1 VSAAGDRLRQLAD
14 KAEGPA
20 GRGAADAMARAGQ
33 DEMRR
38 KLGLRTHPPG
48 TPTTSASGTPP
59 AHVSGRLG
67 SSVLAS
73 VPTGGGGV
81 WRAHSG
87 PHGVVYA
94 AIQNYGGVAG
104 RNHTAHLPP
113 RPYTLKGPER
123 EPIDRAGADAFHREM
138 GV

>member
-1 VSAAGDRLRQLAD
+1 MSGVGDRFRRLAD
-14 KAEGPA
+14 RAESKAL
-20 GRGAADAMARAGQ
+20 RAAVYTMALAGQ

-38 KLGLRTHPPG
+38 KLGLLTHAPG
-48 TPTTSASGTPP
+48 TQTPSAPGTPP

-73 VPTGGGGV
+73 QPTGGGGV

-94 AIQNYGGVAG
+94 AIQNFGGAAG
-104 RNHTAHLPP
+104 RDHASHLPP
-113 RPYTLKGPER
+113 RPYTLKPWDLD
-123 EPIDRAGADAFHREM
+123 PISRAGAGAFHREM

>member
-1 VSAAGDRLRQLAD
+1 
-14 KAEGPA
+14 
-20 GRGAADAMARAGQ
+20 MAQAGQ
-33 DEMRR
+33 AEMRR
-38 KLGLRTHPPG
+38 KLGLLTHHPSTPTNAPPG
-48 TPTTSASGTPP
+48 GPP

-73 VPTGGGGV
+73 QPTGGGGI

-94 AIQNYGGVAG
+94 AIQQYGGVAG
-104 RNHTAHLPP
+104 RHHAAHLPP

-123 EPIDRAGADAFHREM
+123 DPIDRAGADAFHREM